1 MRDAPMLKTSLASLL
16 LVSTAI
22 VAPAALAQSA
32 SGPQTG
38 TTPSPSVD
46 ADPSPSA
53 DGSQPQPDS
62 AVAGPGATPEAA
74 GAPEATDPVAEDA
87 QAADQPDVSVPG
99 GDIVVVGRSRRNIV
113 EQSPQVVSVLST
125 EDIARTGEGDIAGA
139 LQRVTGLSVVGS
151 GFVYVRGLGDRY
163 SLALLNGS
171 PLPSPEPLRRVVPLD
186 LFPTDVIASS
196 LVQKS
201 YSANFP
207 GEFGGGV
214 INLTTTSTPKESFL
228 SISGGISGD
237 SYTTG
242 NLGYDYY
249 GSPSDWTGFDNGTR
263 DVPGI
268 LQQALNSGNPI
279 LEGAAF
285 SRQDLQAIGM
295 SLVNAR
301 TSVLQRIQTPVN
313 FSGNATGGT
322 AFDAGSVRFGVIATA
337 GIDNK
342 WRTRQTL
349 QQLSLDPEL
358 QGTPQTDFDRVITD
372 NRVVVNGL
380 LGLSAEFGDH
390 TIRSTSLYIR
400 DTIKQSRLAVGTD
413 ENQPGRDLQV
423 QDTAWYERQ
432 LINTQLVGEF
442 RFGDLGLDLRGS
454 YANSQREAP
463 YERSFTYVRTNL
475 PNDPIGDRYVND
487 LGGNKGDATIA
498 FSDLNEDLWSGGADV
513 TYAITPDIRL
523 GAGYAYQDNQRTSVR
538 RSFQFRANGLP
549 ITVQQLR
556 PDYLLSD
563 ASIQNF
569 DIILQETSAQ
579 DGTAAFDAG
588 LTVHAGYGQV
598 VADLTDALNV
608 TAGVRFEDGKQTVTA
623 LDLFNTG
630 QTTGFNTNLKNDYW
644 LPAVTLTYKLAPAMQ
659 VRLSGSKTIARPQFR
674 ELIRQVYIDTDTNR
688 VFQGNPSL
696 VDSELWNAEAR
707 YEWFFARDQRFTLA
721 GFYKKID
728 NPTETYSS
736 ISSSNIT
743 TSFATAP
750 EATLWGI
757 EVEAQKYIPLN
768 GISDGDFFADR
779 RLSLIGNY
787 TFTDSKLKVNAGDTT
802 VINGVTQA
810 ASNFFRDGAPLTG
823 QSDHLVNVQL
833 GMESTDHL
841 SQQTFLFN
849 YATDRVTTRG
859 PSGQPDVYERPGLR
873 IDFVAREGITIA
885 GLESEI
891 KFEARN
897 ITATKYQEFQEFDS
911 RRIYYNRY
919 DVGASVALG
928 LGVKF

>member
-1 MRDAPMLKTSLASLL
+1 MLKSTLASLL
-16 LVSTAI
+16 LVSTAMI
-22 VAPAALAQSA
+22 APAALAQGGAGSTG
-32 SGPQTG
+32 SQTG
-38 TTPSPSVD
+38 STPSPGGGVD
-46 ADPSPSA
+46 ADPSPGA
-53 DGSQPQPDS
+53 DDSQPQQDS
-62 AVAGPGATPEAA
+62 AVAGPGAEPGAAAAAPAEA
-74 GAPEATDPVAEDA
+74 EA
-87 QAADQPDVSVPG
+87 PDVSVPG
-99 GDIVVVGRSRRNIV
+99 GDIVVTARRRNV
-113 EQSPQVVSVLST
+113 VQQSSQVVSVLSA

-214 INLTTTSTPKESFL
+214 INLTTRSTPKESFL
-228 SISGGISGD
+228 TISGGLSGD
-237 SYTTG
+237 SETTG
-242 NLGYDYY
+242 HLGYDYY
-249 GSPSDWTGFDNGTR
+249 GSPTDWTGFDNGTR
-263 DVPGI
+263 DVPGP
-268 LQQALNSGNPI
+268 LAAAFNSGNPI
-279 LEGAAF
+279 LEGSAF
-285 SRQDLQAIGM
+285 SRADLQNIAM

-313 FSGNATGGT
+313 FSGNLTGGT
-322 AFDAGSVRFGVIATA
+322 SFDLGGTTLGVIATA

-349 QQLSLDPEL
+349 QQLSLDPDL
-358 QGTPQTDFDRVITD
+358 SGSPQTDFTRVITD

-380 LGLSAEFGDH
+380 LGLSAEFGRN
-390 TIRSTSLYIR
+390 TVRWTNLYIR
-400 DTIKQSRLAVGTD
+400 DTIKQSRLAVGVD
-413 ENQPGRDLQV
+413 QNQSGRDIQI

-442 RFGDLGLDLRGS
+442 RFGDFGLDLRGS

-463 YERSFTYVRTNL
+463 YERSFTYVRTND
-475 PNDPIGDRYVND
+475 PNDLTGDRYVND

-498 FSDLNEDLWSGGADV
+498 FSDLNEDLWSGGADL
-513 TYAITPDIRL
+513 TYAITPDLRL
-523 GAGYAYQDNQRTSVR
+523 GAGYAYQDNQRTSIR
-538 RSFQFRANGLP
+538 RAFQFRANNLP
-549 ITVQQLR
+549 VAVQQLR

-563 ASIQNF
+563 STVQNYN
-569 DIILQETSAQ
+569 IILQETSAQ

-598 VADLTDALNV
+598 IADVTDALNL
-608 TAGVRFEDGKQTVTA
+608 TLGVRYEKGEQTVSA
-623 LDLFNTG
+623 VDLFGTG
-630 QTTGFNTNLKNDYW
+630 LSSAFNTDIRNDYW
-644 LPAVTLTYKLAPAMQ
+644 LPALALTYRLTPQMQ
-659 VRLSGSKTIARPQFR
+659 LRLSGSKTIARPQFR

-696 VDSELWNAEAR
+696 VDSELTNAEAR
-707 YEWFFARDQRFTLA
+707 YEWFFGRDQRFTLA

-728 NPTETYSS
+728 RPIETYSS

-743 TSFATAP
+743 TSFANAP
-750 EATLWGI
+750 EATLWGV
-757 EVEAQKYIPLN
+757 EVEAQKYVPLS
-768 GISDGDFFADR
+768 GLSDSDFFASR
-779 RLSLIGNY
+779 RLALIANY
-787 TFTDSKLKVNAGDTT
+787 TFTDSKLKVGADDTT
-802 VINGVTQA
+802 LINGVVQA
-810 ASNFFRDGAPLTG
+810 SSNFFRDGSPLTG
-823 QSDHLVNVQL
+823 QSDHLFNGQIGL
-833 GMESTDHL
+833 ESTDHL
-841 SQQTFLFN
+841 SQQTLLLN

-859 PSGQPDVYERPGLR
+859 PSGQPDVYERPGFR
-873 IDFVAREGITIA
+873 VDFVAREAITIA
-885 GLESEI
+885 GLESEL

-897 ITATKYQEFQEFDS
+897 ITATKYQEFQELGD

-919 DVGASVALG
+919 DVGASFALG